1 MIIFTI
7 EESPPVEFGIAVHE
21 EIEIEAEPVVYVN
34 INDPYP
40 GPYEFTPAAAA
51 QTIEISGLMA
61 TADITINPI
70 PSNYGL
76 ITWNGATLTVL

>member
-7 EESPPVEFGIAVHE
+7 EENPPIEFEIAVPE

-40 GPYEFTPAAAA
+40 GPYEFTPAAVA
-51 QTIEISGLMA
+51 QTIEVAGL
-61 TADITINPI
+61 TPTDNIIINPI

-76 ITWNGATLTVL
+76 ITWNGAVLTVS